1 VGLGGVF
8 GVLTAGVLASLFAGF
23 MLVCAIAGMAEAI
36 NKTAIIDLLIG
47 FSFFG
52 LVTD

>member
-1 VGLGGVF
+1 
-8 GVLTAGVLASLFAGF
+8 

-47 FSFFG
+47 FPF
-52 LVTD
+52 LDW